1 MLEIIQ
7 LAIRKESIDKGIN
20 ALKKTVKRSREQFTK
35 QIVIYD
41 ICREQMKDKSY
52 SHHCVL
58 SAEPPFKE
66 VI

>member
-1 MLEIIQ
+1 MPSKKQ
-7 LAIRKESIDKGIN
+7 LKE
-20 ALKKTVKRSREQFTK
+20 VEEQFTK